1 MDMRNIMDL
10 IEDAPTNGMLPAQD
24 LMRMLPAVDILNDF
38 TTALQKIENGQE
50 DALTLQEKT
59 QLSNAFISLI
69 KLPDAQKTLVIQK
82 MMPVTQP
89 PAPQK
94 QGQQPRPQGQPQRL

>member
-1 MDMRNIMDL
+1 MDMRDIMNL
-10 IEDAPTNGMLPAQD
+10 IEDAPTNGMLPAKD
-24 LMRMLPAVDILNDF
+24 LMNMLPDVNSLNDF

-50 DALTLQEKT
+50 DTLTLQEKT

-69 KLPDAQKTLVIQK
+69 KLPDTQKTLVVQK

-89 PAPQK
+89 SAPQK
-94 QGQQPRPQGQPQRL
+94 QSVQPQQGQPQRL

>member
-1 MDMRNIMDL
+1 MNL
-10 IEDAPTNGMLPAQD
+10 VEDAPTNGMLPAKD
-24 LMRMLPAVDILNDF
+24 LMNMLPGVNSLNDF

-50 DALTLQEKT
+50 ATLTLQEKT

-69 KLPDAQKTLVIQK
+69 KLPDTQKTLVVQK

-89 PAPQK
+89 SAPQR
-94 QGQQPRPQGQPQRL
+94 QIQPQQGQPQRL